1 MVRAALERHLG
12 SPTSLEVQSELAQWL
27 SDRELIEARDRE
39 TVAAKPV
46 TPVVRRRYGAVT
58 GWAAAAL
65 AIAGLVWLVTTG
77 ALDRTLERLPN
88 ATAPTAAIEASANR
102 LTRVFSDETAVFTT
116 VDSTVESAL
125 SPLPEQP

>member
-12 SPTSLEVQSELAQWL
+12 SPTSLEVQSELARWL
-27 SDRELIEARDRE
+27 SERELVEVRDRE

-46 TPVVRRRYGAVT
+46 TPVVRRRYGAML
-58 GWAAAAL
+58 GWAAAF
-65 AIAGLVWLVTTG
+65 AIAGLTWLVTTNK
-77 ALDRTLERLPN
+77 LDRALEHIPD
-88 ATAPTAAIEASANR
+88 ATVPTAAIGASATR
-102 LTRVFSDETAVFTT
+102 LTRAFSEEAAVFTS